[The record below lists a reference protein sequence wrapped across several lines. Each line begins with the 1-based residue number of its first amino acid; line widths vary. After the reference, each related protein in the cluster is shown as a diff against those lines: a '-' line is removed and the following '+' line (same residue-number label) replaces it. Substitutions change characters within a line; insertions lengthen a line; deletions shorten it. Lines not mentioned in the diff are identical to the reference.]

1 MALINVAKTALRL
14 TTNALDDELADEI
27 DACLS
32 RMHLAGAE
40 GADEDPLVKD
50 AVRAFVR
57 WQHDFCGRGDEW
69 KTCFEELRDAMG
81 LSDDYSPGAEGGARA
96 VIFDTQITLR
106 LFSYPIVNGQT
117 TEKLERETTVWAARK
132 SVNRAEYYQAAQAG
146 KRTDAIFRMH
156 SAEYGGEQQLVCGSD
171 VFDVVRSYGA
181 ETEEVE
187 LTCKRRDGA

>member
-14 TTNALDDELADEI
+14 TTNALDEELKDEI
-27 DACLS
+27 DACLM
-32 RMHLAGAE
+32 RLHLAGAE

-50 AVRAFVR
+50 AVRAYVR
-57 WQHDFCGRGDEW
+57 WQHDFCGRGEEW
-69 KTCFEELRDAMG
+69 KTCFADIRDAMG
-81 LSDDYSPGAEGGARA
+81 LSAAEQEARA

-171 VFDVVRSYGA
+171 VFDVVRSYGQ
-181 ETEEVE
+181 ETEEIE

>member
-1 MALINVAKTALRL
+1 M
-14 TTNALDDELADEI
+14 
-27 DACLS
+27 
-32 RMHLAGAE
+32 
-40 GADEDPLVKD
+40 
-50 AVRAFVR
+50 
-57 WQHDFCGRGDEW
+57 
-69 KTCFEELRDAMG
+69 
-81 LSDDYSPGAEGGARA
+81 
-96 VIFDTQITLR
+96 IFDTQITLR

-117 TEKLERETTVWAARK
+117 AEKLERETTVWAARK

-156 SAEYGGEQQLVCGSD
+156 SAEYGGEQQLVCGYD

>member
-1 MALINVAKTALRL
+1 M
-14 TTNALDDELADEI
+14 
-27 DACLS
+27 
-32 RMHLAGAE
+32 
-40 GADEDPLVKD
+40 
-50 AVRAFVR
+50 
-57 WQHDFCGRGDEW
+57 
-69 KTCFEELRDAMG
+69 
-81 LSDDYSPGAEGGARA
+81 
-96 VIFDTQITLR
+96 IFDTQITLR
-106 LFSYPIVNGQT
+106 LFSYPIVNGKT

-156 SAEYGGEQQLVCGSD
+156 SAEYGGEQQLTCGTD

>member
-14 TTNALDDELADEI
+14 TTNALDDELKDEI
-27 DACLS
+27 DACLM
-32 RMHLAGAE
+32 RLHLAGAE

-50 AVRAFVR
+50 AVRAYVR
-57 WQHDFCGRGDEW
+57 WQHDFCGRGEEW
-69 KTCFEELRDAMG
+69 KTCFADIRDAMG
-81 LSDDYSPGAEGGARA
+81 LSDDYRAVQASGGA

-106 LFSYPIVNGQT
+106 LLSYPIVNGQT

-156 SAEYGGEQQLVCGSD
+156 SAEYGGEQQITCGTD

>member
-1 MALINVAKTALRL
+1 MISA
-14 TTNALDDELADEI
+14 
-27 DACLS
+27 
-32 RMHLAGAE
+32 AGARN
-40 GADEDPLVKD
+40 GGPALQISATLWGCPTITGQSKP
-50 AVRAFVR
+50 A
-57 WQHDFCGRGDEW
+57 
-69 KTCFEELRDAMG
+69 
-81 LSDDYSPGAEGGARA
+81 AEQEVLA

-171 VFDVVRSYGA
+171 VFDVVRSYGQ
-181 ETEEVE
+181 ETEEIE